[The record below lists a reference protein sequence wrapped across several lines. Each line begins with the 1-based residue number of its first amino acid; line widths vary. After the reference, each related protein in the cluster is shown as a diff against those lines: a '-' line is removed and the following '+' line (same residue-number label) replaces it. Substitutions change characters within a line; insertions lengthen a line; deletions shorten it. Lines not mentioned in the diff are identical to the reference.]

1 MESKEKTE
9 LVVNKL
15 ETTFGIPEWKGRG
28 KPLGSLIMTILSQ
41 STSDHNRDLA
51 YTALKKRFPRW
62 ELVMNAS
69 QKEIADT
76 IRPAGLANQK
86 SGRIKKILEWINE
99 KYGALDIDCICDDD
113 PGEITRIFT
122 EQKGIGI
129 KTISVVLMF
138 ACGADVFPVDT
149 HVHRICK
156 RLGLVHEKATAEKTH
171 RQMQP
176 LVPPGKSFSLHI
188 NLLKLGRTICKA
200 RNPACSKCP
209 LLKTCE
215 IAVKEAA
222 ENTVV

>member
-99 KYGALDIDCICDDD
+99 KYGALDIDCICVDD

-215 IAVKEAA
+215 FAVKEAA